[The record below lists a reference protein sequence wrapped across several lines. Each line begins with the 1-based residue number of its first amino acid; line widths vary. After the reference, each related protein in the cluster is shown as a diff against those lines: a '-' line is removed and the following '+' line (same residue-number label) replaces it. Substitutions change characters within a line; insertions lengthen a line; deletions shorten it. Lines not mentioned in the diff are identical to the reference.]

1 MRNPSAPMLD
11 TLSEMYR
18 FIPWISAV
26 TAISVVVA
34 RMMPS
39 SVRKLRS
46 LFLCNELK
54 AMRVASQKE
63 ALGRNLRVWLT
74 GLTKQTAA
82 KASLFLTKNWPKHNG
97 AIC

>member
-1 MRNPSAPMLD
+1 MFE
-11 TLSEMYR
+11 TLSAMYT
-18 FIPWISAV
+18 FMPWMSAV

-63 ALGRNLRVWLT
+63 ALGRNLRGWLT
-74 GLTKQTAA
+74 GSLWNDGGKGLFVPDENAA
-82 KASLFLTKNWPKHNG
+82 KR
-97 AIC
+97 

>member
-1 MRNPSAPMLD
+1 MFD
-11 TLSEMYR
+11 TLSEMYT
-18 FIPWISAV
+18 FIPWMSAV

-54 AMRVASQKE
+54 AMRVASQKD
-63 ALGRNLRVWLT
+63 ALGRNLRLWLT
-74 GLTKQTAA
+74 WA
-82 KASLFLTKNWPKHNG
+82 H
-97 AIC
+97 

>member
-1 MRNPSAPMLD
+1 M
-11 TLSEMYR
+11 
-18 FIPWISAV
+18 PWISAV

-63 ALGRNLRVWLT
+63 ALGRNLRARLT
-74 GLTKQTAA
+74 GLTKQTVRT
-82 KASLFLTKNWPKHNG
+82 ASLFLTKKRPKYNG
-97 AIC
+97 RIC

>member
-1 MRNPSAPMLD
+1 M
-11 TLSEMYR
+11 
-18 FIPWISAV
+18 SAV

-34 RMMPS
+34 RIIPS

-46 LFLCNELK
+46 LFFCNELR

-74 GLTKQTAA
+74 GFTKQDGWEG
-82 KASLFLTKNWPKHNG
+82 LFVP
-97 AIC
+97 